1 MTMTVLVI
9 GGTGELG
16 AVVAHRLQDDG
27 HRVRLLVRD
36 RSRVAGSDT
45 VFDYVDGDLDDMTML
60 ESALA
65 GCDAVHISVRGGPTA
80 EQFDHVEHRG
90 TARVAQLAALE
101 GVKRLTYVSHSLAAP
116 DALAPDLRATFRA
129 EQAIAESGV
138 PFTVFRPT
146 YFMETL
152 PRHLRGRQA
161 VVLGRQRHPLHLI
174 AAADFA
180 SMVSQALSTPAAV
193 DKVLD
198 IHGPQAFAIPD
209 ALRTY
214 CERLAPDTK
223 VVRRPLWL
231 MAVMDRTMLRG
242 QLRGTLALMRA
253 LQESGERGDP
263 TEANELLGAPSITL
277 VEWCERQTRQPSG

>member
-16 AVVAHRLQDDG
+16 AVVAERLQDDG
-27 HRVRLLVRD
+27 YQVRLLVRN

-45 VFDYVDGDLDDMTML
+45 GFDYVDGDLDNTTLL

-80 EQFDHVEHRG
+80 ERFDHVEHHG
-90 TARVAQLAALE
+90 TARVAHLAALE

-116 DALAPDLRATFRA
+116 DALAPDLRAKFQA
-129 EQAIAESGV
+129 ERAIAESGV
-138 PFTVFRPT
+138 PYTVFRPT

-152 PRHLRGRQA
+152 PRHLRGRRA

-180 SMVSQALSTPAAV
+180 RMVSRSLSTPAAV

-198 IHGPQAFAIPD
+198 IHGAQALTISD

-214 CERLAPDTK
+214 CGRLAADTE
-223 VVRRPLWL
+223 VVTRPLWL
-231 MAVMDRTMLRG
+231 MTLLDRTFMRG
-242 QLRGTLALMRA
+242 QLRGTLGLMRA

-277 VEWCERQTRQPSG
+277 TEWCEWKTS